1 MTLDL
6 RVVTLNLLNDL
17 TYWRLRAP
25 LIIAELN
32 ALQPDL
38 IALQEVV
45 LPDNTAQWI
54 ADQLGGYSLHLTP
67 KTGGRGRREGLA
79 ILSRLPIE
87 AHAGFSFEHQGRVAQ
102 RVSVQYAG
110 QSLSFAN
117 AHLYWHP
124 LDDWTRRLEV
134 QALMEWLPSPAIVCG
149 DFNAEPHYT
158 SISMVQQR
166 FQSAYAA
173 ANGHEPDYT
182 CPTPLYRG
190 PAPKHAA
197 RRAAFRFAGW
207 LDRRRNE
214 TWRGT
219 LDYIFVDPAIEVRAC
234 HLAFDRPAAHDRRT
248 YYPSDHFGLMATL
261 HLKNGSGP

>member
-1 MTLDL
+1 MIPNL

-17 TYWRLRAP
+17 TDWPLRAA
-25 LIIAELN
+25 LIVAELN

-67 KTGGRGRREGLA
+67 KTGGRGRHEGLA
-79 ILSRLPIE
+79 ILSRLPVE
-87 AHAGFSFEHQGRVAQ
+87 APAGFSFEHQGRVAQ
-102 RVSVQYAG
+102 RVIVQYAG
-110 QSLSFAN
+110 QPWIFAN

-124 LDDWTRRLEV
+124 IDDRTRRAEV
-134 QALMEWLPSPAIVCG
+134 QALIEWLPSPAILCG
-149 DFNAEPHYT
+149 DFNAEPHYA
-158 SISMVQQR
+158 SISMVRQR
-166 FQSAYAA
+166 FQSAYAV

-190 PAPKHAA
+190 PAPRHAA
-197 RRAAFRFAGW
+197 RRAALRVAGW

-214 TWRGT
+214 MWRGT
-219 LDYIFVDPAIEVRAC
+219 VDYIFVDPAIEVREC
-234 HLAFDRPAAHDRRT
+234 RLAFDRPAQHNRRI
-248 YYPSDHFGLMATL
+248 YPSDHFGLMATL
-261 HLKNGSGP
+261 QAKNGPRP

>member
-1 MTLDL
+1 MIPNL

-17 TYWRLRAP
+17 TDWPLRAA
-25 LIIAELN
+25 LIVAELN

-67 KTGGRGRREGLA
+67 KTGGRGRHEGLA
-79 ILSRLPIE
+79 ILSRLPVE
-87 AHAGFSFEHQGRVAQ
+87 APAGFSFEHQGRVAQ
-102 RVSVQYAG
+102 RVIVRYAG
-110 QSLSFAN
+110 QPWIFAN

-124 LDDWTRRLEV
+124 IDDRTRRAEV
-134 QALMEWLPSPAIVCG
+134 QALIEWLPSPAILCG
-149 DFNAEPHYT
+149 DFNAEPHYA
-158 SISMVQQR
+158 SISRVRQR

-173 ANGHEPDYT
+173 ANGREPDYT

-190 PAPKHAA
+190 PAPRHAA
-197 RRAAFRFAGW
+197 RRAALRVAGW

-214 TWRGT
+214 MWRGT
-219 LDYIFVDPAIEVRAC
+219 VDYIFVDPAIEVRAC
-234 HLAFDRPAAHDRRT
+234 RLAFDRPAQHNRRI
-248 YYPSDHFGLMATL
+248 YPSDHFGLMATL
-261 HLKNGSGP
+261 QAKNEPRS

>member
-1 MTLDL
+1 MISNL

-25 LIIAELN
+25 MIVDELN

-54 ADQLGGYSLHLTP
+54 ADRLGGYSLHLTP

-79 ILSRLPIE
+79 ILSRLPVE

-102 RVSVQYAG
+102 RVIVHYAG
-110 QSLSFAN
+110 QSWIFAN

-124 LDDWTRRLEV
+124 IDDRTRRAEA
-134 QALMEWLPSPAIVCG
+134 QALIEWLPSPAILCG
-149 DFNAEPHYT
+149 DFNAEPHYA
-158 SISMVQQR
+158 SISIVQQR
-166 FQSAYAA
+166 FQSAYAV
-173 ANGHEPDYT
+173 ANGREPDYT

-190 PAPKHAA
+190 PAPQHAA
-197 RRAAFRFAGW
+197 RQAALRVAGW

-219 LDYIFVDPAIEVRAC
+219 LDYIFVDPAIVVREC
-234 HLAFDRPAAHDRRT
+234 RLAFDRPARHDRGI
-248 YYPSDHFGLMATL
+248 YPSDHFGLMAALQAKT
-261 HLKNGSGP
+261 GPRP